1 MPKRPSF
8 VALLLS
14 IVFLCVAASPQES
27 KADSELLGRL
37 KSLPG
42 VIEVKAT
49 RFDEKQFKEAYECMI
64 DQPLDH
70 RNPQGEKF
78 RQRFFVSHIDFSK
91 PVLLETAGYA
101 AGRPGGGELS
111 RILAGDLVTVEH
123 RFFGRSVPSP
133 IKWEYLTIKQSADDF
148 HAIVTALKTLYP
160 GKWVSTGSSKGGQ
173 TTLFYKTFYPDD
185 VDASVPYVAPINIA
199 QEDPRIYLF
208 LQNVGDAEARVR
220 IKDYQ
225 IAMFKRE
232 DEILP
237 LVKALAEKKNWT
249 FSMGASEAYEYGVLE
264 YPFAF
269 WQYGSVKPADIPAPD
284 APPEKLFEHLS
295 KTNAIYYYSDQGK
308 KAFEPFQYQAFT
320 EIGYYN
326 YDITDF
332 KEHMK
337 SLKNPTNQVLC
348 PKDAKIVY
356 DPAPMANVYH
366 FLQYKGDHIIYIYGE
381 LDPWSSTAI
390 QLIGRTD
397 AVKIVVKNGYHGSR
411 VRDFTPEQKEL
422 FYSTLERWLG
432 LTLTRLEDQR

>member
-1 MPKRPSF
+1 MPKRPRVVPILFCF
-8 VALLLS
+8 V
-14 IVFLCVAASPQES
+14 ILCVAAYPQAP
-27 KADSELLGRL
+27 KPDSELLGRL
-37 KSLPG
+37 KALPG
-42 VIEVKAT
+42 VAEVKAA
-49 RFDEKQFKEAYECMI
+49 RFDEKQFKEAYEMMI
-64 DQPLDH
+64 EQPLDH

-78 RQRFFVSHIDFSK
+78 RQRFFVSHIDFAK

-101 AGRPGGGELS
+101 AGRSGGGELT
-111 RILAGDLVTVEH
+111 RILAGNQVTVEH

-133 IKWEYLTIKQSADDF
+133 VKWEYLTIKQAADDL
-148 HAIVTALKTLYP
+148 HAIVAALKTLYP

-199 QEDPRIYLF
+199 QEDPRIYIF
-208 LQNVGDAEARVR
+208 LQNVGDAAALER
-220 IKDYQ
+220 IKDFQ

-249 FSMGASEAYEYGVLE
+249 FSMGVSEAYEYGVLE

-295 KTNAIYYYSDQGK
+295 KTNAIYFYSDQGK

-337 SLKNPTNQVLC
+337 SLKNPTNLVLC

-356 DPAPMANVYH
+356 DPAPMAKVYH
-366 FLQYKGDHIIYIYGE
+366 FLQYEGDHIIYIYGE

-397 AVKIVVKNGYHGSR
+397 AVKIVVNNGYHGSR

-432 LTLTRLEDQR
+432 LTLTRLQDQR

>member
-1 MPKRPSF
+1 
-8 VALLLS
+8 
-14 IVFLCVAASPQES
+14 
-27 KADSELLGRL
+27 
-37 KSLPG
+37 
-42 VIEVKAT
+42 
-49 RFDEKQFKEAYECMI
+49 
-64 DQPLDH
+64 
-70 RNPQGEKF
+70 
-78 RQRFFVSHIDFSK
+78 VSHIDFAK

-101 AGRPGGGELS
+101 AGRSGGGELI
-111 RILAGDLVTVEH
+111 RILGGNQVTVEH

-133 IKWEYLTIKQSADDF
+133 VKWEYLTIKQAADDL
-148 HAIVTALKTLYP
+148 HAVVTALKTLYP

-199 QEDPRIYLF
+199 QEDPRLYLF
-208 LQNVGDAEARVR
+208 LQNVGDEAARAR
-220 IKDYQ
+220 IKNYQ

-249 FSMGASEAYEYGVLE
+249 FSMGVSEAYEYGVLE

-269 WQYGSVKPADIPAPD
+269 WQYGAVKPADIPVPD
-284 APPEKLFEHLS
+284 APAEKLFEHLN

-337 SLKNPTNQVLC
+337 SLKNPTNLVLC

-381 LDPWSSTAI
+381 LDPWSATAI

-411 VRDFTPEQKEL
+411 VRDFTPEQKDL

-432 LTLTRLEDQR
+432 LTLARL

>member
-1 MPKRPSF
+1 MPKRPR
-8 VALLLS
+8 VVPILLS
-14 IVFLCVAASPQES
+14 LVLLCVAAYPQLS
-27 KADSELLGRL
+27 KPDSELLGRL
-37 KSLPG
+37 KALPG
-42 VIEVKAT
+42 VVEVKET
-49 RFDEKQFKEAYECMI
+49 RFDEKLFKEAYEGMI
-64 DQPLDH
+64 EQPLDH

-78 RQRFFVSHIDFSK
+78 RQRFFVSHIDFAK

-101 AGRPGGGELS
+101 AGRSGAGELT
-111 RILAGDLVTVEH
+111 RILAGNQVTVEH

-133 IKWEYLTIKQSADDF
+133 VKWEYLTIKQAADDL
-148 HAIVTALKTLYP
+148 HAIVTMLKTLYP

-208 LQNVGDAEARVR
+208 LQNVGDAAARAR
-220 IKDYQ
+220 IKDFQ

-249 FSMGASEAYEYGVLE
+249 FSMGVSEAYEYGVLE

-269 WQYGSVKPADIPAPD
+269 WQYGTVKPADIPAPD
-284 APPEKLFEHLS
+284 APAEKLFEHLN

-337 SLKNPTNQVLC
+337 SLKNPTNLVLC
-348 PKDAKIVY
+348 PEDAKIVY

-381 LDPWSSTAI
+381 LDPWSATAI

-397 AVKIVVKNGYHGSR
+397 AVKIVVKNSYHGSR

-432 LTLTRLEDQR
+432 LTLARL

>member
-1 MPKRPSF
+1 MPKRPRVVPILFS
-8 VALLLS
+8 L
-14 IVFLCVAASPQES
+14 VFLCVAAYPQGS
-27 KADSELLGRL
+27 KPDSELLSRL
-37 KSLPG
+37 KVLPG
-42 VIEVKAT
+42 VVEVKET
-49 RFDEKQFKEAYECMI
+49 RFDEKLFKEAYEGMI
-64 DQPLDH
+64 EQPLDH

-78 RQRFFVSHIDFSK
+78 RQRFFVSHIDFAK

-101 AGRPGGGELS
+101 AGRSGSGELT
-111 RILAGDLVTVEH
+111 RILAGNQVTVEH

-133 IKWEYLTIKQSADDF
+133 LKWEYLNIKQAADDL
-148 HAIVTALKTLYP
+148 HAIVTVLKTLYP

-199 QEDPRIYLF
+199 QEDPRLYLF
-208 LQNVGDAEARVR
+208 LQNVGDEAARAR
-220 IKDYQ
+220 IKDFQ

-249 FSMGASEAYEYGVLE
+249 FSMGVSEAYEYGVLE

-284 APPEKLFEHLS
+284 APAEKLFEHLN

-337 SLKNPTNQVLC
+337 SLKSPTNLVLC
-348 PKDAKIVY
+348 PKDAKIIY

-381 LDPWSSTAI
+381 LDPWSATAI
-390 QLIGRTD
+390 PLIGRTD

-432 LTLTRLEDQR
+432 LTLARL